1 VIKERESGSR
11 PIQGVEE
18 GGSRVFDEVFV
29 CAITWPTSSFNR
41 QQQKVKTAAAAAAAA
56 AAADTLVAPEEFRI
70 MSRHENSLA
79 VDAVGVA
86 R

>member
-1 VIKERESGSR
+1 VAYKLVQS
-11 PIQGVEE
+11 
-18 GGSRVFDEVFV
+18 
-29 CAITWPTSSFNR
+29 
-41 QQQKVKTAAAAAAAA
+41 QQKVKTAAAAA